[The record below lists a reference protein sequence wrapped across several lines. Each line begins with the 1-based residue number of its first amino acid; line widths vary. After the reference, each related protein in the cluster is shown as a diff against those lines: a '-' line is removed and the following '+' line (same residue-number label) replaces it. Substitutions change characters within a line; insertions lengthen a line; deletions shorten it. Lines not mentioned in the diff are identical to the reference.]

1 MIDALVSVVDR
12 LIKLVEYRN
21 ARTNKRFNELLEPA
35 FNDVLAVHGDYI
47 GMFEATRSLLP
58 RGGTLGQSAFRQQ
71 MREAIAYLQKQRRAF
86 EPLRTKLRALTT
98 AMCTMSLSPKEKRF
112 IEALME
118 YLGESTTLESYSGS
132 SYLLRRLEDA
142 QAVHTGSIE
151 LSDSEVAGI
160 VPRDVEEIISTLV
173 LNHRKR
179 WSFVCEAYAPLKIA
193 AADRT

>member
-1 MIDALVSVVDR
+1 VDR

-47 GMFEATRSLLP
+47 HMFEATRSLLP
-58 RGGTLGQSAFRQQ
+58 RSGTLGSSVFRQQ
-71 MREAIAYLQKQRRAF
+71 MREAIAYLQKQRIAF
-86 EPLRTKLRALTT
+86 EPLRTKVRALTT
-98 AMCTMSLSPKEKRF
+98 AMGTMSLSPEEKLF
-112 IEALME
+112 IDALME
-118 YLGESTTLESYSGS
+118 YFRESSTVEPYSVS
-132 SYLLRRLEDA
+132 SYLLYHLQEA
-142 QAVHTGSIE
+142 SVHNEIIE

-173 LNHRKR
+173 FNHRQR
-179 WSFVCEAYAPLKIA
+179 WSLVCEAYAPLKIA